1 MAASP
6 HTISSRLLTGS
17 VGGCVWYLERR
28 AIQGLP
34 HRVTHLF
41 RNVNNQW
48 VTVQHLSFLKRMYV
62 TQLHRGL
69 SQRVKPKPEPP
80 ASPFLEH
87 TSSGQA
93 RAGVDELPSFPAPS
107 LPLSQKPDE
116 ELVEL
121 ETTSIVDHSLDTA
134 KEKKEER
141 QWKEMKL
148 HTDDLPGILARLSKI
163 KLTALVVSTTSAGFA
178 LAPGPFDW
186 SCFLLTSL
194 GTGLASCAANSINQF
209 FEVPFDSNMSRTK
222 NRPLVRGQI
231 RQVTVVA
238 LVVQSWP
245 LITKEVVFLCHGPA
259 STSVK
264 SYRFQ
269 IAGHLAQASQV
280 HFEAVRALLRRCPL
294 APNCFL
300 FSPHLLTGALLLGGI
315 LYSWQFPHFNALSWG
330 LREDYSR
337 GGYCMMS
344 VTHPALCRRVALRHC
359 LALIALSTAAPV
371 LDITT
376 WVFPVISLPINLYI
390 SYLGLRFYVDADRR
404 SSRKLFF
411 CSLWHLPLLLLLML
425 TCKQRPGQ
433 EGDKGEA
440 PS

>member
-1 MAASP
+1 M
-6 HTISSRLLTGS
+6 
-17 VGGCVWYLERR
+17 
-28 AIQGLP
+28 
-34 HRVTHLF
+34 
-41 RNVNNQW
+41 
-48 VTVQHLSFLKRMYV
+48 
-62 TQLHRGL
+62 
-69 SQRVKPKPEPP
+69 
-80 ASPFLEH
+80 
-87 TSSGQA
+87 
-93 RAGVDELPSFPAPS
+93 
-107 LPLSQKPDE
+107 
-116 ELVEL
+116 EL
-121 ETTSIVDHSLDTA
+121 EATSIVDHSLDTA

-209 FEVPFDSNMSRTK
+209 FEVPFDSNMNRTK

-231 RQVTVVA
+231 
-238 LVVQSWP
+238 S
-245 LITKEVVFLCHGPA
+245 
-259 STSVK
+259 SV
-264 SYRFQ
+264 SYRIPDTNFDSTWRPM
-269 IAGHLAQASQV
+269 L
-280 HFEAVRALLRRCPL
+280 
-294 APNCFL
+294 
-300 FSPHLLTGALLLGGI
+300 GALLLGGI

-390 SYLGLRFYVDADRR
+390 SYLGFRFYVDADRR